1 MARLPGYTVV
11 ALNEYTRREEIFWT
25 LVSFCILVMSI
36 VGDTVKF
43 GCAPGKGPMI
53 QDPVAIEALRRAE
66 QADAEFAKA
75 RCAKVATKVGEE
87 VAVFKQRA
95 AKAEK
100 EAKDAADVEK
110 KNKPAKA
117 GKADANEA
125 LVVTLPTQPAQSV
138 LKQAKALVSAN
149 CRKLTE
155 EAVGVSQ
162 RAAAGWDAAAATAS
176 LAEGGD
182 EKAQQRV
189 AQEVLAQ
196 FKDETR
202 LKSISL
208 HTEAARAG
216 LEKKLVK
223 AREDATKLK
232 EGEPAVGLF
241 SLKASILVGVLLP
254 VVALVISYLSLRS
267 ASLGRAK
274 LLVALRRF
282 ANTPEAGLQAAAIV
296 RLAANPNGGEP
307 GMVIGASLGGLL
319 AAWLAPSDN
328 PHVYRA
334 DLFVAGAMGGLLVG
348 LAGQWLARLAVG
360 VKRWRDR
367 TQELGD
373 VEKPTIPAALVLGGV
388 TPGLEKQFLRY
399 FEALP
404 IGDAAVWVQK
414 LATQAEEQILAAA
427 DAAAQAQFAGGGGG
441 SPWGGTPNG

>member
-1 MARLPGYTVV
+1 VRG

-36 VGDTVKF
+36 VGDTLKF
-43 GCAPGKGPMI
+43 GCAPGKGPMV
-53 QDPVAIEALRRAE
+53 QDPVALEVLRRAE
-66 QADAEFAKA
+66 ATEADFAKA
-75 RCAKVATKVGEE
+75 RCAKTAVKLGEE

-100 EAKDAADVEK
+100 EAKDVAEKAEKARKSGPNPPPAPEVE
-110 KNKPAKA
+110 
-117 GKADANEA
+117 
-125 LVVTLPTQPAQSV
+125 LPTQPAQSV
-138 LKQAKALVSAN
+138 LKQTKALAGPN
-149 CRKLTE
+149 CRKLSE
-155 EAVGVSQ
+155 EAAGVSQ
-162 RAAAGWDAAAATAS
+162 NAAAGWSAAEATAT
-176 LAEGGD
+176 LPEGGD
-182 EKAQQRV
+182 DKTQQRT
-189 AQEVLAQ
+189 AREVLSQ
-196 FKDETR
+196 WKDEVR
-202 LKSISL
+202 VKSIAL
-208 HTEAARAG
+208 HTDAARQA
-216 LEKKLVK
+216 LEKKLAK
-223 AREDATKLK
+223 AREDSTRLK
-232 EGEPAVGLF
+232 EGEPSVGLF
-241 SLKASILVGVLLP
+241 SLKAAILVGVLLP
-254 VVALVISYLSLRS
+254 VIALVISYFSLRS

-328 PHVYRA
+328 ANVYRA

-348 LAGQWLARLAVG
+348 LAGQWLGRLLIG
-360 VKRWRDR
+360 VRRWRTR

-373 VEKPTIPAALVLGGV
+373 IEKPTIPVALVLGGV
-388 TPGLEKQFLRY
+388 SLGLEKQFLRY

-427 DAAAQAQFAGGGGG
+427 DAAAQAQFAGGAA
-441 SPWGGTPNG
+441 S